1 MASRINRPAFVIAIV
16 TGTVL
21 AFLLT
26 YAGHA
31 LGFSRLLTTAMTGGI
46 VAGAIPVIYR
56 LRGGPTAR

>member
-16 TGTVL
+16 AGTAV

-31 LGFSRLLTTAMTGGI
+31 LGLSRLLTTAVTGGI
-46 VAGAIPVIYR
+46 VAGVIPVIYR
-56 LRGGPTAR
+56 LRGGPTAQ